1 MQPGQPG
8 QAARPA
14 QTASLLSPWA
24 SETIGRSSDITSFSM
39 WMKYTLRAEACGGE
53 GKGVLQTFCFQLTQM
68 LGESQ
73 RLQHEK
79 KIHCGCRAP
88 AADRNEIAPTDF
100 S

>member
-1 MQPGQPG
+1 
-8 QAARPA
+8 
-14 QTASLLSPWA
+14 
-24 SETIGRSSDITSFSM
+24 M

-79 KIHCGCRAP
+79 KSIVAVEPRLLTEMKLRP
-88 AADRNEIAPTDF
+88 PTF
-100 S
+100 HRTNQGLCQ